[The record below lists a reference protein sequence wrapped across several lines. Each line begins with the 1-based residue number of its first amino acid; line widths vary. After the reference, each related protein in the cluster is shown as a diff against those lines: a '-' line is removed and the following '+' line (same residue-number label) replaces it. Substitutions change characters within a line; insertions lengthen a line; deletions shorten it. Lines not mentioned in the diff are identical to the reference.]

1 MVKQS
6 IDYPWSRYRATVGYY
21 EAGEWLDVD
30 WTLSQFG
37 RQKKRAIEKYSEF
50 VEEGIYNDP
59 PLNDLQGQLALG
71 SDKFVTKVLAKLP
84 KESQKDLSEIPK
96 KQRRKIYALSTYFRN
111 KDRSAAI
118 YDAYYSGGYS
128 QREIGDYWGH
138 HYSTVS
144 RWLKRYE
151 EHRKT

>member
-1 MVKQS
+1 M
-6 IDYPWSRYRATVGYY
+6 
-21 EAGEWLDVD
+21 
-30 WTLSQFG
+30 SQFG

-50 VEEGIYNDP
+50 VEEGIY
-59 PLNDLQGQLALG
+59 NDLQGQLALG

-84 KESQKDLSEIPK
+84 KESQKDLSGIPK
-96 KQRRKIYALSTYFRN
+96 KQRRKIYALSTSFRN

-128 QREIGDYWGH
+128 QREIGDYLGY

-144 RWLKRYE
+144 RWLKSFE

>member
-6 IDYPWSRYRATVGYY
+6 IDYPWSRYRTTVGYY
-21 EAGEWLDVD
+21 EAGEWLDVG

-59 PLNDLQGQLALG
+59 PLNDLQGPLALG

-96 KQRRKIYALSTYFRN
+96 KQRRKIYVLSTYFRD
-111 KDRSAAI
+111 KERSAAI
-118 YDAYYSGGYS
+118 YDAYYSRGYS
-128 QREIGDYWGH
+128 QREIGDYLGH

-144 RWLKRYE
+144 RRLKRYE